1 MTFIGSNSVYKS
13 RLQLLRRKIGKKFED
28 FTVDDWLTLLDL
40 HEKTSSRYDCGSLFG
55 AGGDECSDW
64 SIVEIDG
71 KQYLEYY
78 CEC

>member
-1 MTFIGSNSVYKS
+1 M
-13 RLQLLRRKIGKKFED
+13 D
-28 FTVDDWLTLLDL
+28 P
-40 HEKTSSRYDCGSLFG
+40 HEKTPSRYDCGSLFG
-55 AGGDECSDW
+55 AGGDERSDW